1 MAKLANKLSKTEAM
15 KRVAAEPF
23 ERTTISLYRYV
34 RIEDP
39 KALRDEL
46 YRAWEAIGVLG
57 RVYLSRE
64 GINAQVS
71 VPSHAVEVFRNHVD
85 SFDVFKNVPFKIG
98 VDEKDVSFWKLT
110 IKVKR
115 QIVADDLPEGAYD
128 IENVGRHLSA
138 KEWNDAMENP
148 DTVVVDMRNG
158 YESKIGHFQGAVT
171 PDCETFREELPM
183 VLDELEDKKDKKILL
198 YCTGGIRCEKT
209 SAFLRHHG
217 FEDVNQLHGGI
228 IDYAQQVKREHL
240 DNKFIGKNFVFD
252 GRRDETITNDVL
264 AECHTC
270 GKPADTY
277 VDCNNMACHVLFI
290 QCSSCQQ
297 KTNMTCSKPCQK
309 ITELPEEEQKALRKG
324 KKAPAG
330 VLK

>member
-1 MAKLANKLSKTEAM
+1 MAKLVNKLSKAEAM
-15 KRVAAEPF
+15 KRVEAEPF
-23 ERTTISLYRYV
+23 ERTTISFYRYV

-39 KALRDEL
+39 KAMRDEL
-46 YRAWEAIGVLG
+46 YRAWDAIGVLG

-71 VPSHAVEVFRNHVD
+71 VPSHAVEVFRNHID
-85 SFDVFKNVPFKIG
+85 SFEAFQNVPFKIA
-98 VDEKDVSFWKLT
+98 VDEKDISFWKLT

-128 IENVGRHLSA
+128 IENVGRHLNA
-138 KEWNDAMENP
+138 KEWNEAMDDPN
-148 DTVVVDMRNG
+148 TIVIDMRNG
-158 YESKIGHFQGAVT
+158 YESKIGHFDGAVT

-183 VLDELEDKKDKKILL
+183 VLEELEDKKDKKILL
-198 YCTGGIRCEKT
+198 YCTGGVRCEKT
-209 SAFLRHHG
+209 SAFLKHHG

-228 IDYAQQVKREHL
+228 IDYTRQVKKEKL

-252 GRRDETITNDVL
+252 GRRDETISDDIL

-270 GKPADTY
+270 ASPADTY
-277 VDCNNMACHVLFI
+277 IDCNNKGCHILFI
-290 QCSSCQQ
+290 QCDDCQN
-297 KTNMTCSKPCQK
+297 KTGGTCSEECKR

-330 VLK
+330 VMR